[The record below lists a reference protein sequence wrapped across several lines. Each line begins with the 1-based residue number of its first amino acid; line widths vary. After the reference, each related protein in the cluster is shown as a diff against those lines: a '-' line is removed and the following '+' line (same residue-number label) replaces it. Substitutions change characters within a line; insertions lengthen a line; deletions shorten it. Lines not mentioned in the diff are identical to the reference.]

1 MGKAVL
7 LSGALHV
14 AVILVL
20 AIGLP
25 SFVSPPEVAPPIPV
39 ELVELDEELSKPA
52 PKPQPK
58 PAPEKQPEPEP
69 EPQQA
74 EIPPAQEPEPLA
86 PEPEPEPEQ
95 VELPPELAPEPP
107 EPEAE
112 PEKQKELAEAPP
124 KPLRK
129 PRLKIPVPDAPQAPE
144 EPKDRLTSILRNVE
158 KLKEQQAAKPTQ
170 DPEPSESA
178 PEARASRFELME
190 LVRAIQQQMSACWRI
205 EPGAR
210 DAQDLV
216 VVIHVLLNR
225 DGSVRVASIVD
236 NSRMATDAFYRS
248 AAENARRA
256 ILSCQPFQLP
266 PKRYE
271 VWRDMKLTFNPSEMF
286 GG

>member
-14 AVILVL
+14 VTILILV
-20 AIGLP
+20 IGLP
-25 SFVSPPEVAPPIPV
+25 SFVSLPEVAPPIPV
-39 ELVELDEELSKPA
+39 ELVELEEEPSEA
-52 PKPQPK
+52 TPKPKPK
-58 PAPEKQPEPEP
+58 PDPEKQAEPEP

-74 EIPPAQEPEPLA
+74 EVPPAPEPEPIA

-95 VELPPELAPEPP
+95 VVLPPEPEPEPP

-112 PEKQKELAEAPP
+112 PEPEKELAESPP
-124 KPLRK
+124 MPSKKPT
-129 PRLKIPVPDAPQAPE
+129 LKVPVPDQPE
-144 EPKDRLTSILRNVE
+144 EAEENRLTSILRNVE
-158 KLKEQQAAKPTQ
+158 KLKEQQAARPAE
-170 DPEPSESA
+170 DPEPSEAA
-178 PEARASRFELME
+178 PRAQASRFEVME
-190 LVRAIQQQMSACWRI
+190 LARAIQQQMSACWRI

-210 DAQDLV
+210 DAQDLIV
-216 VVIHVLLNR
+216 QVHVLLNR
-225 DGSVRVASIVD
+225 DGSVLRASIVD

-256 ILSCQPFQLP
+256 ILSCQPFELP

-271 VWRDMKLTFNPSEMF
+271 VWREMKLTFNPSEMF